1 LKTIVLSL
9 FNSNGDL
16 PMTIDKEK
24 ISQIVE
30 KIPAFP
36 ESVHRVLELTS
47 SIDTPPKEIV
57 AVIEH
62 DPILTMRLLKTV
74 NSPYFG
80 LAREVT
86 DIKQA
91 VVYVGMNTVKNVAIT
106 VATAGALPQT
116 SQAGLD
122 INALWMHSMRV
133 GVIAKLVAKRVG
145 VGANDL
151 ASFFVAGLL
160 HDIGKIVFGE
170 YLVEDYKK
178 VMAAAAAEPDVST
191 RVHEA
196 QIMGIDHAELGA
208 LVAEKWKLPADL
220 IQAIRVHHQ
229 LVEKPEAVDQPGI
242 VALGGCFGN
251 LAAHYLES
259 QLKTEQGGAAET
271 SDAAEA
277 AEQGEPLTVLP
288 DAVQAWVGGSM
299 PDILAGIQG
308 LTEEIDKAQTF
319 MASGA

>member
-1 LKTIVLSL
+1 MA
-9 FNSNGDL
+9 FDQ
-16 PMTIDKEK
+16 EK
-24 ISQIVE
+24 ISKIVE

-36 ESVHRVLELTS
+36 ESVHRVIELTS
-47 SIDTPPKEIV
+47 SLDTPPKEIV

-86 DIKQA
+86 GIKQA

-106 VATAGALPQT
+106 VATAGALPRT
-116 SQAGLD
+116 SKAGLD

-170 YLVEDYKK
+170 YLVDDYKK
-178 VMAAAAAEPDVST
+178 VMAAAEADTALSF
-191 RVHEA
+191 RAHEEKV
-196 QIMGIDHAELGA
+196 MGIDHAELGA

-220 IQAIRVHHQ
+220 IQAIRVHHT
-229 LVEKPEAVDQPGI
+229 LVESPENAADAGP
-242 VALGGCFGN
+242 VALGVCFGN
-251 LAAHYLES
+251 LAAHYLEA
-259 QLKTEQGGAAET
+259 QLVAEQTNET
-271 SDAAEA
+271 LEEA
-277 AEQGEPLTVLP
+277 ALEALIQLP
-288 DAVQAWVGGSM
+288 DAVSAWVGGAM
-299 PDILAGIQG
+299 PDILAGIKG
-308 LTEEIDKAQTF
+308 LTAEIEKAQTF
-319 MASGA
+319 MASGGGA